1 MVFLR
6 FFISNVIPKTNTKV
20 RHGCWWGVAVEISTK
35 NAKMKN
41 LFENNHLYEC
51 ATFHEFGRH
60 FFSWSWIWI
69 YVWGCDVQEGRV
81 QPGPPPLLLWT
92 PRFNLI
98 AKSKNLNITILGITL
113 LVQFKSSQY
122 LICQAWKSLNHSI
135 DKIILYV
142 KQKL

>member
-51 ATFHEFGRH
+51 VTFHEFGRN
-60 FFSWSWIWI
+60 FFTWSWISI
-69 YVWGCDVQEGRV
+69 YLDKVSLEISFVKNI
-81 QPGPPPLLLWT
+81 QPFRISYQATLYFQLADS
-92 PRFNLI
+92 RFVVRKLSAGENL
-98 AKSKNLNITILGITL
+98 
-113 LVQFKSSQY
+113 
-122 LICQAWKSLNHSI
+122 
-135 DKIILYV
+135 DKIFARGNCSSRKEEKTWV
-142 KQKL
+142 FCSK